1 MGSDIKQSL
10 AAAEKLL
17 KAGKVAEALAAFDR
31 VVEKSNGNLLTVN
44 RVGDA
49 IASAG
54 QPEKAVPYYVRIA
67 DQFSHQGFYPKAI
80 AIRKKILRLTPE
92 SAEALV
98 GLGDLYVRQEH
109 SAEARG
115 YYLRAADHLLQK
127 KDYTGARAVYERLVA
142 AEPDDPRHRVR
153 LAETRAAAGEGAEA
167 AEELVELGQRLL
179 KSGKPEDAEKS
190 FRRAAEL
197 DPGRQDVMKGLIAC
211 LTETGRD
218 DEALKILED
227 EVAKPDAPI
236 ELVTELLILYEVNGR
251 IDDANRVLEGER
263 AHELPEDAF
272 RTLVRFHDRKDGQAE
287 LWSRLEPTLKRWLVG
302 PRRDK
307 LLALLDAWPGWTET
321 AHLPALEWRLAL
333 AGEDGD
339 ETVQVRSLERLI
351 EAYRANEM
359 PAEADK
365 ALKRLHELRPPVE
378 DVTEKKETAARKSG
392 PMDEAPAAA
401 PSPADVPLAAAV
413 PSPPANLPSP
423 PVEVAST
430 ADVPSPAAAME
441 VPVEYEAPAVPLS
454 RADEE
459 FVSGRMTQAEILEKY
474 GLLTQAI
481 DQIYEVI
488 ERFPGHLEANKHL
501 VTLLRCTSQESTL
514 AQALVKLS
522 LARRAA
528 GRLEV
533 AREAVAEADKL
544 GGIDPHM
551 RGILV
556 ELDLFADVPAAP
568 EVAAEPAE
576 AEPAAP
582 VVAAKADKPKKKRTK
597 KKPAEAKAKSATET
611 KVGEPKKER
620 VKEQPVQ
627 VEIKPADPTPPP
639 ASRDEAVID
648 FDSFEDEQDEN
659 VAEIITEEV
668 AEPVVPEPPLEKPAP
683 SISVRSTAAAMRFE
697 PLPAVEDDQD
707 DDDLSAIAAALDDEL
722 FGDDPSGTPASESEE
737 SLDEVFAAF
746 RERVEEQ
753 VGADDF
759 RTHYDLGIG
768 YKEMGLLDA
777 AIAEF
782 EISLRSE
789 DLFQVSC
796 VMLGL
801 CCREQAQLERAV
813 DWYRQA
819 LDALGD
825 GGSGSSDL
833 RYDMAEILAESGDTH
848 RALDLFRDLQQLDP
862 EFRDV
867 SEQVSR
873 LTTTVS
879 E

>member
-44 RVGDA
+44 LVGDA
-49 IASAG
+49 IASGG
-54 QPEKAVPYYVRIA
+54 QPEKAVPYYARIA

-251 IDDANRVLEGER
+251 IDDANRLLEGER

-272 RTLVRFHDRKDGQAE
+272 RTLVRFHDRRDGQAE
-287 LWSRLEPTLKRWLVG
+287 LWSRLEPTLKGWLAG

-351 EAYRANEM
+351 EAYQANEM

-378 DVTEKKETAARKSG
+378 DVTKKKETVARKSG
-392 PMDEAPAAA
+392 PVDEAPAEV
-401 PSPADVPLAAAV
+401 PSPADVPVAADVA
-413 PSPPANLPSP
+413 SPPADVASP
-423 PVEVAST
+423 PADVASPP
-430 ADVPSPAAAME
+430 ADVASPPADVASAVGVPSPAAAME

-533 AREAVAEADKL
+533 ARQAVAEADKL

-556 ELDLFADVPAAP
+556 ALDLFGDVPATPA
-568 EVAAEPAE
+568 VAAEPAE
-576 AEPAAP
+576 AQPVAPA
-582 VVAAKADKPKKKRTK
+582 VATKADKPKKKRSKKKRTE
-597 KKPAEAKAKSATET
+597 KKPA
-611 KVGEPKKER
+611 R
-620 VKEQPVQ
+620 VK
-627 VEIKPADPTPPP
+627 IKPADPTP
-639 ASRDEAVID
+639 
-648 FDSFEDEQDEN
+648 
-659 VAEIITEEV
+659 
-668 AEPVVPEPPLEKPAP
+668 
-683 SISVRSTAAAMRFE
+683 
-697 PLPAVEDDQD
+697 
-707 DDDLSAIAAALDDEL
+707 
-722 FGDDPSGTPASESEE
+722 
-737 SLDEVFAAF
+737 
-746 RERVEEQ
+746 
-753 VGADDF
+753 
-759 RTHYDLGIG
+759 
-768 YKEMGLLDA
+768 
-777 AIAEF
+777 
-782 EISLRSE
+782 
-789 DLFQVSC
+789 
-796 VMLGL
+796 
-801 CCREQAQLERAV
+801 
-813 DWYRQA
+813 
-819 LDALGD
+819 
-825 GGSGSSDL
+825 
-833 RYDMAEILAESGDTH
+833 
-848 RALDLFRDLQQLDP
+848 
-862 EFRDV
+862 
-867 SEQVSR
+867 
-873 LTTTVS
+873 
-879 E
+879 

>member
-10 AAAEKLL
+10 TAAEKLL

-44 RVGDA
+44 LVGDA

-179 KSGKPEDAEKS
+179 KSGKPEDAEKG

-287 LWSRLEPTLKRWLVG
+287 LWSRLEPTLKRWLAG

-351 EAYRANEM
+351 EAYQANEM
-359 PAEADK
+359 PTEADK

-378 DVTEKKETAARKSG
+378 DVTKRKETVARKSG
-392 PMDEAPAAA
+392 PMDEAPAEA
-401 PSPADVPLAAAV
+401 PSPAEVPVAADVPVTADVPVAADVA
-413 PSPPANLPSP
+413 SPPAD
-423 PVEVAST
+423 VAS
-430 ADVPSPAAAME
+430 AAEVPSPAAAME

-459 FVSGRMTQAEILEKY
+459 FVSGRKTQAEILEKY

-488 ERFPGHLEANKHL
+488 ERFPGHVEANKHL

-533 AREAVAEADKL
+533 ARQAVAEADKL

-556 ELDLFADVPAAP
+556 ALDLFGDVPATP

-576 AEPAAP
+576 AQPVAPA
-582 VVAAKADKPKKKRTK
+582 VATKADKPKKKRTK
-597 KKPAEAKAKSATET
+597 KKP
-611 KVGEPKKER
+611 G
-620 VKEQPVQ
+620 Q
-627 VEIKPADPTPPP
+627 VEIKPADPAPPP

-648 FDSFEDEQDEN
+648 FDSFDDEQDEN
-659 VAEIITEEV
+659 VAEIIAEE
-668 AEPVVPEPPLEKPAP
+668 ATEPVVPEPPPEKLAP
-683 SISVRSTAAAMRFE
+683 TISVRSTAAAMRFE

-707 DDDLSAIAAALDDEL
+707 DDDLRAIAAALDDEL
-722 FGDDPSGTPASESEE
+722 FGDDPAGDTPASESEE

-782 EISLRSE
+782 EISLKGE
-789 DLFQVSC
+789 ELFQVSC

-801 CCREQAQLERAV
+801 CCREQGQLERAV

-825 GGSGSSDL
+825 AGSGSSDL
-833 RYDMAEILAESGDTH
+833 RYDMAEILAESGNTH

>member
-44 RVGDA
+44 LVGDA
-49 IASAG
+49 IASGG
-54 QPEKAVPYYVRIA
+54 QPEKAVPYYARIA

-92 SAEALV
+92 SAAALV

-251 IDDANRVLEGER
+251 IDDANRLLEGER

-287 LWSRLEPTLKRWLVG
+287 LWSRLEPTLKGWHAG

-351 EAYRANEM
+351 EAYQANEM

-378 DVTEKKETAARKSG
+378 DVTKKKETVARKSG
-392 PMDEAPAAA
+392 PMDEAPAEA
-401 PSPADVPLAAAV
+401 PSPADVPVAADVA
-413 PSPPANLPSP
+413 SPPAD
-423 PVEVAST
+423 VAS
-430 ADVPSPAAAME
+430 AVEVPSPAAAME

-533 AREAVAEADKL
+533 ARQAVAEADKL

-556 ELDLFADVPAAP
+556 ALDLFGDVPATPA
-568 EVAAEPAE
+568 VAAEPAE
-576 AEPAAP
+576 AQPVAPA
-582 VVAAKADKPKKKRTK
+582 VATKADKPKKKRSK
-597 KKPAEAKAKSATET
+597 KKPAEAKAKSTTET
-611 KVGEPKKER
+611 KADKPKKKRSKKKPAE
-620 VKEQPVQ
+620 
-627 VEIKPADPTPPP
+627 VEIKPADPAPQP

-648 FDSFEDEQDEN
+648 FDSFDDEQDEN
-659 VAEIITEEV
+659 VAEIIAEE
-668 AEPVVPEPPLEKPAP
+668 ATEPVVPEPPPEKPAP
-683 SISVRSTAAAMRFE
+683 TISVRSTAAAMRFE

-707 DDDLSAIAAALDDEL
+707 DDDLRAIAAALDDEL
-722 FGDDPSGTPASESEE
+722 FGDDPLGDTPASESEE
-737 SLDEVFAAF
+737 SLDDVFAAF

-753 VGADDF
+753 IGADDF

-782 EISLRSE
+782 EISLKGE
-789 DLFQVSC
+789 EFFQVSC

-819 LDALGD
+819 LDALED

-833 RYDMAEILAESGDTH
+833 RYDMAEILAESGDTD

-867 SEQVSR
+867 SERVSR

>member
-44 RVGDA
+44 LVGDA
-49 IASAG
+49 IASGG
-54 QPEKAVPYYVRIA
+54 QPEKAVPYYARIA

-251 IDDANRVLEGER
+251 IDDANRLLEGER

-272 RTLVRFHDRKDGQAE
+272 RTLVRFHDRRDGQAE
-287 LWSRLEPTLKRWLVG
+287 LWSRLEPTLKGWHAG

-351 EAYRANEM
+351 EAYQANEM

-378 DVTEKKETAARKSG
+378 DVTKKKETVARKSG
-392 PMDEAPAAA
+392 PMDEAPAEA
-401 PSPADVPLAAAV
+401 PSPADVPVAADVA
-413 PSPPANLPSP
+413 SPPAD
-423 PVEVAST
+423 VAS
-430 ADVPSPAAAME
+430 AVEVPSPAAAME

-533 AREAVAEADKL
+533 ARQAVAEADKL

-556 ELDLFADVPAAP
+556 ALDLFGDVPATPA
-568 EVAAEPAE
+568 VAAEPAE
-576 AEPAAP
+576 AQPVAPA
-582 VVAAKADKPKKKRTK
+582 VATKADKPKKKRSK
-597 KKPAEAKAKSATET
+597 KKPAE
-611 KVGEPKKER
+611 
-620 VKEQPVQ
+620 
-627 VEIKPADPTPPP
+627 VEIKPADPAPPP

-648 FDSFEDEQDEN
+648 FDSFDDEQDEN
-659 VAEIITEEV
+659 VAEIIAEE
-668 AEPVVPEPPLEKPAP
+668 ATEPVVPEPPPEKPAP
-683 SISVRSTAAAMRFE
+683 TISVRSTAAAMRFE

-707 DDDLSAIAAALDDEL
+707 DDDLRAIAAALDDEL
-722 FGDDPSGTPASESEE
+722 FGDDPLGDTPASESEE
-737 SLDEVFAAF
+737 SLDDVFAAF

-753 VGADDF
+753 IGADDF

-782 EISLRSE
+782 EISLKGE
-789 DLFQVSC
+789 EFFQVSC

-819 LDALGD
+819 LDALED

-833 RYDMAEILAESGDTH
+833 RYDMAEILAESGDTD